1 MALQHRARAEGMFC
15 LLCDFVFVFILLL
28 VSEEYC
34 PTFFMARDGS

>member
-1 MALQHRARAEGMFC
+1 MALEQRARVACMFC

-34 PTFFMARDGS
+34 PTVFSVRDGS